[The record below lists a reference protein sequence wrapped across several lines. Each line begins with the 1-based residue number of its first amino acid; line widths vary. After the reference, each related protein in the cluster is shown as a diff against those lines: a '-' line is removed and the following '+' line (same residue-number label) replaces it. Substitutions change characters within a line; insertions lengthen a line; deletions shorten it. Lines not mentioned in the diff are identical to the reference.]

1 MLVVVNDK
9 NYSSSLDDILILFG
23 DEEVYDI
30 IEQIINFHK
39 IDVGPNRKMITKE
52 TILNEENK

>member
-39 IDVGPNRKMITKE
+39 IDVGPNRKNITKE